1 MADGERCE
9 GCGGTHAGVK
19 MDGSNGVGDL
29 ALITIYTKDDVRGER
44 KETYQFPY
52 VLVNQAALQTFA
64 AYRQIVG
71 FKVMRLPDVKNDQ

>member
-1 MADGERCE
+1 M
-9 GCGGTHAGVK
+9 
-19 MDGSNGVGDL
+19 
-29 ALITIYTKDDVRGER
+29 RGEH